1 MKPTKNIPETGGND
15 GDKQQEVP
23 KREFEYETPHE
34 QPREK
39 GKKDSH
45 V

>member
-1 MKPTKNIPETGGND
+1 MKPTKNTPEKG
-15 GDKQQEVP
+15 GDKQQEAP

-39 GKKDSH
+39 GNKDPRA
-45 V
+45 

>member
-1 MKPTKNIPETGGND
+1 MKTTGRTPAKG
-15 GDKQQEVP
+15 GDDKPQDMP

-39 GKKDSH
+39 GKNEPRA
-45 V
+45 